1 MLAWNLEKKNQQM
14 TSLTRFRKTRTFH
27 SDYDLGCW
35 DDVAKD
41 VADNSI
47 QSWDP
52 EMSSITTWYTDLWQ
66 KHSSLPGV
74 SGALTRRM
82 WMMWIQHIYRRKKT
96 YSQNV
101 SNSQRPGLLYECL
114 LDISFFFFQTKTAW
128 SSNNFITKI
137 DHEKFRQ
144 HVISLGHNVNWFS
157 LTKKRNFAPSK
168 TTLGT
173 TTSQVQSSR
182 CTEPDKNA
190 NDMR

>member
-1 MLAWNLEKKNQQM
+1 MTLAVGMMSLIIQFSHEILKCHQLQPDTQTSDRNTAVCQECLEHWRKGCEWCEFN
-14 TSLTRFRKTRTFH
+14 TFTGERRLTRKMYQTVKDLACYRNVCWTF
-27 SDYDLGCW
+27 
-35 DDVAKD
+35 
-41 VADNSI
+41 
-47 QSWDP
+47 P
-52 EMSSITTWYTDLWQ
+52 
-66 KHSSLPGV
+66 
-74 SGALTRRM
+74 
-82 WMMWIQHIYRRKKT
+82 
-96 YSQNV
+96 
-101 SNSQRPGLLYECL
+101 
-114 LDISFFFFQTKTAW
+114 FFFQMKTAW